1 MLEAIVVG
9 ITDSRNVSNQH
20 ERENMTVNEKTWQ
33 LHKPKGEW
41 RLCGTGSF
49 GEIREDGKAIAYP
62 AFCSSDA
69 ESDNRLALMAAAPEL
84 LAACQSALA
93 CFLMDSD
100 MEEDFAE
107 EIALARAAISKAE
120 KGA

>member
-41 RLCGTGSF
+41 
-49 GEIREDGKAIAYP
+49 
-62 AFCSSDA
+62 
-69 ESDNRLALMAAAPEL
+69 
-84 LAACQSALA
+84 
-93 CFLMDSD
+93 
-100 MEEDFAE
+100 
-107 EIALARAAISKAE
+107 
-120 KGA
+120 